1 MNGLTRF
8 GITHSRFTILIM
20 IGLIVQGL
28 LLYAGFPKRED
39 PAITIRTAVVQA
51 QFAGMG
57 PERVEQ
63 LIAIPLERRIR
74 EIGEVDDIN
83 TLVTTGTAT
92 IYVNLKENIPSA
104 QLEPVF
110 QDLRNKMTDSKGDLP
125 DGTSGPFVNSD
136 YGDVTIASI
145 AITGEGFSYREIK
158 EMAEDLQQEL
168 YTLDGLSKVSL
179 YGEQDERVWLELDS
193 RKLAS
198 IGVQLNQ
205 VISDLQNQNVILPA
219 GTLNADG
226 TKILLET
233 SGDLK
238 SIEDVRLVL
247 TKVDGV
253 DGFVRLRDLLTVR
266 RGYVDPLEKPVY
278 YNGQPAIVVGV
289 EMQDG
294 QDIQSLGARLKEAV
308 QRFEVRQ
315 PIGFSFSFATF
326 QADKV
331 TVSVNGALSNV
342 AQTFLVVLLVMVVF
356 LGFKSGFIIAAIV
369 PFTVMFALIGMR
381 LIGIELEQVSI
392 AAVIISLGLLVDN
405 GLVIVEDIQGQIN
418 RGVPS
423 EEAAL
428 AAGTQ
433 FFTPLIVA
441 SITTVSAFLPMM
453 ILDGTS
459 GEYAFSLGIVVA
471 LMLGGSWL
479 TAMYILPALCVWF
492 IRPSKKAASQTKGPS
507 FFVVAYGALIR
518 RILPVSPVVLIVCF
532 GAAFASISLFDTL
545 KREMF
550 PLSDR
555 NQILIYM
562 DMPKGTDI
570 RATNESAQVI
580 ATWLDDSDINPEVE
594 DVLLYVADGGP
605 RFYLALNP
613 ADSDSANAFFLINTK
628 DFEGAVTLAKRS
640 WTHLTVNHPEARF
653 KVKRLAMGAS
663 ESGIVEVKISGPDSD
678 KLLALADQTQGFFSS
693 VPDIEQNEN
702 DWGNKVLKIVV
713 DVAQDRARELNISS
727 ETISQIMSA
736 HFDGTEVSVYRED
749 DSSIPIVLRAAEPFR
764 NSLEDLADMTFG
776 VSGQTVSLAQVASI
790 EPTLE
795 FSQIRRENQ
804 IKTIKISGK
813 SPSLS
818 AEALLAAIQPDL
830 DSLDLSGGYQIDI
843 GGELETSSDVN
854 GKLAAGMP
862 LALTVMVLA
871 VMFQFNSLR
880 RSALIFL
887 TIPLIVIGVPLG
899 LLLTGMPFSFF
910 GTLGLISLAG
920 IIINNAIVLIDQ
932 IDIERRSQA
941 LVEAIVSAAQKR
953 LRPILLT
960 SVTTVLG
967 LLPMALGGGALW
979 EPMAVVMMGGLI
991 IASILSLVFVPAGYY
1006 LLFRWGEGRASS
1018 PMT

>member
-8 GITHSRFTILIM
+8 GINQSRFTILIM

-28 LLYAGFPKRED
+28 LLYTTFPKRED

-51 QFAGMG
+51 RFAGMG

-83 TLVTTGTAT
+83 TLVTTGVAT
-92 IYVNLKENIPSA
+92 IYVAVKESIPSED
-104 QLEPVF
+104 LDRIF
-110 QDLRNKMTDSKGDLP
+110 QDLRNKMSDSTGDLP
-125 DGTSGPFVNSD
+125 DGTSGPFVNTD
-136 YGDVTIASI
+136 YGDVTVASI
-145 AITGEGFSYREIK
+145 AVTGEGFSYSELK
-158 EMAEDLQQEL
+158 DVAEDLQQEL
-168 YTLDGLSKVSL
+168 YTLEGLSKVSL
-179 YGEQDERVWLELDS
+179 YGEQEERVWLELDS

-205 VISDLQNQNVILPA
+205 VVSDLQSQNVILPA

-226 TKILLET
+226 NKILLEA

-253 DGFVRLRDLLTVR
+253 EGFVRLRDLLTVR
-266 RGYVDPLEKPVY
+266 RGYVDPIEKPVY

-294 QDIQSLGARLKEAV
+294 QDIQSLGQKLKGLV
-308 QRFEVRQ
+308 QQFEQKQ
-315 PIGFSFSFATF
+315 PIGFRFLFATF

-331 TVSVNGALSNV
+331 TTSVNGALSNV
-342 AQTFLVVLLVMVVF
+342 AQTFGVVLLVMLFF
-356 LGFKSGFIIAAIV
+356 LGIKSGFIIAAIV
-369 PFTVMFALIGMR
+369 PFTVMFALIGMSF
-381 LIGIELEQVSI
+381 LGIELEQVSI

-405 GLVIVEDIQGQIN
+405 GLVIVEDIQGQID
-418 RGVPS
+418 RGVPPKD
-423 EEAAL
+423 AAI
-428 AAGTQ
+428 ASGDQ
-433 FFTPLIVA
+433 FFVPLVVA

-453 ILDGTS
+453 ILEGTS
-459 GEYAFSLGIVVA
+459 GEYAFSLGMVVA

-479 TAMYILPALCVWF
+479 TAMYILPALCVWL
-492 IRPSKKAASQTKGPS
+492 IKPSRKATQKAEGDGP
-507 FFVVAYGALIR
+507 VLAAYGAVIR
-518 RILPVSPVVLIVCF
+518 RLLPAAPLVLVLCF
-532 GAAFASISLFDTL
+532 AAAFGSISLFGSL

-570 RATNESAQVI
+570 RATETSAKKI
-580 ATWLDDSDINPEVE
+580 SDWLRNREVNPETE

-613 ADSDSANAFFLINTK
+613 ADSDSANAFFLVNTT
-628 DFEGAVTLAKRS
+628 DFEGAVALGQRAWTYLAQ
-640 WTHLTVNHPEARF
+640 NHPEARF

-663 ESGIVEVKISGPDSD
+663 ESGIVDVEISGPDAD
-678 KLLALADQTQGFFSS
+678 RLLVLADQVEGFFSS
-693 VPDIEQNEN
+693 VPGIEQNEN
-702 DWGNKVLKIVV
+702 DWGNKVIKIVV
-713 DVAQDRARELNISS
+713 DVAQDRARELGISS
-727 ETISQIMSA
+727 ETISQVMSA
-736 HFDGTEVSVYRED
+736 HFDGTEISVYREGEN
-749 DSSIPIVLRAAEPFR
+749 SIPIVLRAAEPFR
-764 NSLEDLADMTFG
+764 NSLEDLTDMTFG
-776 VSGQTVSLAQVASI
+776 VTGQTISLAQVATI

-804 IKTIKISGK
+804 VRTIKISGK
-813 SPSLS
+813 SPAYS
-818 AEALLAAIQPDL
+818 AEDLLAQIQPGL
-830 DSLDLSGGYQIDI
+830 DSLDLSGGYQIKID
-843 GGELETSSDVN
+843 GELETNADVN
-854 GKLAAGMP
+854 GKLAGGMP
-862 LALTVMVLA
+862 LALTIMFLA
-871 VMFQFNSLR
+871 IMFQFNSFR
-880 RSALIFL
+880 RSVLIFM
-887 TIPLIVIGVPLG
+887 TIPLVLIGVPLG

-932 IDIERRSQA
+932 VDIERRTHD
-941 LVEAIVSAAQKR
+941 LVDAIVSASQKR

-979 EPMAVVMMGGLI
+979 EPMAVVMMGGLV
-991 IASILSLVFVPAGYY
+991 IASVLSLFFVPAGYY
-1006 LLFRWGEGRASS
+1006 LMFRWAR
-1018 PMT
+1018 